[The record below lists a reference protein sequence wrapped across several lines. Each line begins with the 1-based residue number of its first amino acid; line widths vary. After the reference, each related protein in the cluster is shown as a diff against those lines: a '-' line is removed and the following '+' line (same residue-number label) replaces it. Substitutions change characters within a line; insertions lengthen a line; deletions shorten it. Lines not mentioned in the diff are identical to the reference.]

1 MTVQPSIF
9 WGQFWDKGGVVGWVP
24 WGPHHLLPANDWVCP
39 WHTVNSATTKL
50 RLLTCFDHTLRERLS
65 LAVHKP
71 THPAI
76 SRFTPVKISQQSLL
90 GLGSSKL
97 LIQLVSYFP
106 GCLIW
111 TTLVGGIQ
119 TCQQFSINPHLC
131 RSLSATTLD
140 YNCKPRLPSASNEPV
155 FAERCIGR
163 QLRPPD

>member
-71 THPAI
+71 THPYGHI
-76 SRFTPVKISQQSLL
+76 KIYTSKDFPTVPPWVGELKITDSTCFLFSRLSYLDHPVWWDPNLPAVLNKSTFMSLPL
-90 GLGSSKL
+90 CDNFRL
-97 LIQLVSYFP
+97 QL
-106 GCLIW
+106 
-111 TTLVGGIQ
+111 Q
-119 TCQQFSINPHLC
+119 TSPAK
-131 RSLSATTLD
+131 R
-140 YNCKPRLPSASNEPV
+140 V
-155 FAERCIGR
+155 
-163 QLRPPD
+163 

>member
-1 MTVQPSIF
+1 MTVRPPIF

-24 WGPHHLLPANDWVCP
+24 RGPHHLLPANDWVCP

-106 GCLIW
+106 GCLYLDHPVW
-111 TTLVGGIQ
+111 WDPNLPAVLNKSTFMSLPLCDNFRLQLQ
-119 TCQQFSINPHLC
+119 TSPAK
-131 RSLSATTLD
+131 R
-140 YNCKPRLPSASNEPV
+140 V
-155 FAERCIGR
+155 
-163 QLRPPD
+163 